1 MHDIKHRLDAVE
13 KGIEAIK
20 PTTAE
25 YMLRSR
31 IAWSSPARSA
41 AGCGRSVRS
50 CFQPLPEPRRTIR

>member
-41 AGCGRSVRS
+41 AVVGVR
-50 CFQPLPEPRRTIR
+50 